1 MYVKFFFHSICGVVI
16 FLVGKRQISV
26 PWGNHDAH
34 AKGRPM
40 RRGGGFARLQRAKRR
55 DAANLPRRIK
65 KGEAIAS
72 PFHFL
77 SEFFGTRLT
86 LFLARP

>member
-1 MYVKFFFHSICGVVI
+1 
-16 FLVGKRQISV
+16 
-26 PWGNHDAH
+26 
-34 AKGRPM
+34 M
-40 RRGGGFARLQRAKRR
+40 RRGGGFAHLQRAKRR